1 VKISDQGQFAVQ
13 TTLDRLMPLI
23 TNPEFMAQALPDVKE
38 YKVEGPDRA
47 SLRMAVGVSHVRGV
61 LPARF
66 RLDQSGGPG
75 KLAVIA
81 DASGMGSRIDLKLDF
96 SLSEK
101 DSSVIV
107 EWSSNAD
114 VNGLL
119 ASVGAGLLRPLTRT
133 KFDAV
138 VSSVQAALNKASN
151 TGNGAS

>member
-1 VKISDQGQFAVQ
+1 MRISDQGQFTVNA
-13 TTLDRLMPLI
+13 TLEKLMPLI
-23 TNPEFMAQALPDVKE
+23 TDPDFMARALPDVKD

-47 SLRMAVGVSHVRGV
+47 TLKMAVGVSHIRGV

-66 RLDQSGGPG
+66 RLDRSGGPG

-81 DASGMGSRIDLKLDF
+81 DASGMGSRIDLRLDF
-96 SLSEK
+96 TLSEK
-101 DSSVIV
+101 DNSVVID
-107 EWSSNAD
+107 WGSTAD

-138 VSSVQAALNKASN
+138 VNSVQAALAKA
-151 TGNGAS
+151 TA

>member
-1 VKISDQGQFAVQ
+1 MKISDQGQFTVN
-13 TTLDRLMPLI
+13 TTIEKLMPLI
-23 TNPEFMAQALPDVKE
+23 TDPDFMARALPDVKE

-47 SLRMAVGVSHVRGV
+47 SLKMAVGVSHIRGV

-66 RLDQSGGPG
+66 KIDRSGGPN

-81 DASGMGSRIDLKLDF
+81 DASGMGSRIDLRLDF
-96 SLSEK
+96 TLSAQ
-101 DSSVIV
+101 DGSVAID
-107 EWSSNAD
+107 WSSSAD

-138 VSSVQAALNKASN
+138 VNSVQAALSKA
-151 TGNGAS
+151 TT

>member
-1 VKISDQGQFAVQ
+1 MRISDQGQFTVN
-13 TTLDRLMPLI
+13 TSLDKLMPLI
-23 TNPEFMAQALPDVKE
+23 TDPDFMARALPDGKD

-47 SLRMAVGVSHVRGV
+47 SLRMAVGVSHIRGV

-66 RLDQSGGPG
+66 RLDRSGGPG

-81 DASGMGSRIDLKLDF
+81 DASGMGSRIDLRLDF
-96 SLSEK
+96 TLSEK
-101 DSSVIV
+101 DDSVVID
-107 EWSSNAD
+107 WGSTAD

-138 VSSVQAALNKASN
+138 VNSVQAALSKA
-151 TGNGAS
+151 TA

>member
-1 VKISDQGQFAVQ
+1 VN
-13 TTLDRLMPLI
+13 TTAERMMPLI
-23 TNPEFMAQALPDVKE
+23 TDPDFMARALPDVKE

-47 SLRMAVGVSHVRGV
+47 SLKMAVGVSHVRGV

-66 RLDQSGGPG
+66 RLDRSAGPD

-81 DASGMGSRIDLKLDF
+81 DASGMGSKIDLRIDF
-96 SLSEK
+96 TLS
-101 DSSVIV
+101 DRDGAVVVDWTSS
-107 EWSSNAD
+107 AD

-138 VSSVQAALNKASN
+138 VTSVREALAKA
-151 TGNGAS
+151 TA